1 MLYGFP
7 TQTFR
12 LHTLFAELLFHGL
25 DLSAILVLTGIAL
38 SLWRRFRENTVAR
51 TLERVSGPFH
61 FLPVASVLNDES
73 SCRAGALPRG
83 AAEN

>member
-51 TLERVSGPFH
+51 TLAKGYPGRFTSFRWQVS
-61 FLPVASVLNDES
+61 
-73 SCRAGALPRG
+73 
-83 AAEN
+83 